1 MINNHCDKPQG
12 EVLAARTVYA
22 RGPERSGMGAY
33 ASYFSSSSLTH
44 LLPVFHL
51 VSGWLVVVMEKSLA
65 RMLLVPRE
73 GGLMCPVVSS
83 Q

>member
-1 MINNHCDKPQG
+1 MPG
-12 EVLAARTVYA
+12 GL
-22 RGPERSGMGAY
+22 SGSGVGAY

-51 VSGWLVVVMEKSLA
+51 VGGWLVVVMEKGLA
-65 RMLLVPRE
+65 RMLLVPGE